1 MPTPSPT
8 VSTIAPR
15 HELVLVGGGHA
26 HVEVLRQAAMAPA
39 PRVRLTVIARDM
51 ETPYSGMLPGLLA
64 GHYTHDD
71 AHIDLRPLCQ
81 AAGARL
87 YHAEATGLDLV
98 GLRVLC
104 DRRPPVPFDTLSL
117 DIGSGPATDGV
128 LGAAQHTLPVKPVD
142 AFRRGW
148 DRIEAR
154 LRAGTRAERIV
165 VVGGGAGGVEL
176 CLALQHRLGKAGL
189 GGKAT
194 FALVTKSAEVLP
206 THPPAVRRTFAQVLA
221 ERGVTVTTDRG
232 VVEVRADAVVLDDG
246 TSVPSDVT
254 LWVVEAG
261 APAWLRDTG
270 LALDERG
277 FVKVNQYLQSVSHAD
292 VFGAGD
298 VIAFGPR
305 PLAKAGVFA
314 VREGPVLARNLLG
327 TKDGALQAYE
337 PQRRF
342 LTLVST
348 GDRHAVGARG
358 ALWVRGDWV
367 WRWKDHIDRRWMRMY
382 KALRPGSMMMGGD
395 KPAPMADGAAMAMR
409 CAGCGAKIG
418 GDILRRALDDLD
430 IPPGEG
436 VLLGVRDAEDAS
448 AIAVPAGQA
457 LVQSVDF
464 FRALVDDPWLFGR
477 VAALHC
483 LSDLF
488 ATGAAPHSALM
499 TAVLPHAPPR
509 LQEIDLNALLRGVMQ
524 ELVRAGAIL
533 IGGHTGEG
541 LELSLGLT
549 VNGLAPVEQLL
560 RKGALNPGDALI
572 VTKPLG
578 TGALFAADMRGEA
591 KAAWISAAVDSM
603 LRSNGPPAE
612 AARAAGVTACTDIT
626 GFGLAGHLLEMLRAS
641 GHDAELS
648 LAALPALPGAAGLV
662 ARGIESTMAPNNR
675 AAGQHAMVPTG
686 AHKNGAPAD
695 LLYDPQ
701 TSGGLLIGIAP
712 DKADALLATLRT
724 HEAPDAAIVGHVVPR
739 QGAAPR
745 IALAD

>member
-1 MPTPSPT
+1 
-8 VSTIAPR
+8 
-15 HELVLVGGGHA
+15 
-26 HVEVLRQAAMAPA
+26 
-39 PRVRLTVIARDM
+39 
-51 ETPYSGMLPGLLA
+51 
-64 GHYTHDD
+64 
-71 AHIDLRPLCQ
+71 
-81 AAGARL
+81 
-87 YHAEATGLDLV
+87 
-98 GLRVLC
+98 
-104 DRRPPVPFDTLSL
+104 
-117 DIGSGPATDGV
+117 
-128 LGAAQHTLPVKPVD
+128 
-142 AFRRGW
+142 
-148 DRIEAR
+148 
-154 LRAGTRAERIV
+154 
-165 VVGGGAGGVEL
+165 
-176 CLALQHRLGKAGL
+176 LQHRLAKACL
-189 GGKAT
+189 SSKAR

-206 THPPAVRRTFAQVLA
+206 SHPPAVRRTFAKVLA
-221 ERGVTVTTDRG
+221 ERGVAVTLARG
-232 VVEVRADAVVLDDG
+232 VAEVRADAVMLDDG
-246 TSVPSDVT
+246 TRIDSDVT

-261 APAWLRDTG
+261 APAWLRQTG

-277 FVKVNQYLQSVSHAD
+277 FIRVNQYLQSVSHAD

-298 VIAFGPR
+298 IIAFGPR

-327 TKDGALQAYE
+327 TKDGALQAYQ

-348 GDRHAVGARG
+348 GDKHAVGARG
-358 ALWVRGDWV
+358 ALSVRGDWV

-382 KALRPGSMMMGGD
+382 KALRPGAMAMGGG
-395 KPAPMADGAAMAMR
+395 APMAAGAAMEAMR

-418 GDILRRALDDLD
+418 GDILRRALDDLE
-430 IPPGEG
+430 IPDREG
-436 VLLGVRDAEDAS
+436 VLLGVRDAEDAA

-509 LQEIDLNALLRGVMQ
+509 LQENDLNALLRGVMQ
-524 ELVRAGAIL
+524 ELVRAGATL

-541 LELSLGLT
+541 VELSLGLT
-549 VNGLAPVEQLL
+549 VNGLAPADQLL
-560 RKGALNPGDALI
+560 RKGALRPGDALI
-572 VTKPLG
+572 VSKPLG

-591 KAAWISAAVDSM
+591 AAPWIIAAFDSM
-603 LRSNGPPAE
+603 LRSNGPPAA
-612 AARAAGVTACTDIT
+612 AARDAGVTACTDIT

-648 LAALPALPGAAGLV
+648 LAALPVLPGAAGLV

-675 AAGQHAMVPTG
+675 AAGQRALAPTG
-686 AHKNGAPAD
+686 AGGNGAPLD

-701 TSGGLLIGIAP
+701 TSGGLLIGIAA
-712 DKADALLATLRT
+712 DRADALLAALRR
-724 HEAPDAAIVGHVVPR
+724 HEAPDAAIVGRVVPR
-739 QGAAPR
+739 AGAAPR
-745 IALAD
+745 IALVD